1 MPMIDRRHLMTTL
14 GASAASAL
22 LGGPAWSQLAGN
34 AFIISG
40 FPAGGM
46 GDLVSRPLAERM
58 RGTYASN
65 VLVESK
71 VGAGGRIAAEFVKRA
86 KPDGS
91 TILQI
96 PASIMTLYPHIYK
109 TLAYDPLVDFTAVTT
124 TATYVYSFT
133 ASAALPAEVRTVPEF
148 VQWARA
154 NPAKSA
160 YGIPAAGSSLHF
172 AGMMLQRAANIEFTA
187 VPYRGG
193 APLLTDMLAGVI
205 PVSFNVLG
213 EVLPHVRSG
222 KLRSLAVCGPERS
235 KFLPEVPT
243 MVEQGISTIALTE
256 WLGWFLPAGTPADI
270 VQRLN
275 ILVRD
280 GLAAPGMVEGLANS
294 ALEPRYLTP
303 QQFAALLK
311 QDYDRWAGVA
321 KESGFVAT
329 D

>member
-1 MPMIDRRHLMTTL
+1 MITRRHVIA
-14 GASAASAL
+14 GAAATAAASIPLRAR
-22 LGGPAWSQLAGN
+22 AQIAGN

-58 RGTYASN
+58 RGSYAGN

-86 KPDGS
+86 TPDGL

-109 TLAYDPLVDFTAVTT
+109 TLAYDPLTDFIPVTT
-124 TATYVYSFT
+124 TATYSYSFT
-133 ASAALPAEVRTVPEF
+133 ASAALPAEVKTVADF
-148 VQWARA
+148 IAWAKA
-154 NPAKSA
+154 NPKSSS

-172 AGMMLQRAANIEFTA
+172 AGMMLQRAAGIEFNA

-205 PVSFNVLG
+205 PVSFNVIG
-213 EVLPHVRSG
+213 EVLPHIRNG
-222 KLRSLAVCGPERS
+222 KLRALAVCSRERS

-243 MVEQGISTIALTE
+243 MTEQGIGAINQSE
-256 WLGWFLPAGTPADI
+256 WLGWFLPARTPDSV

-275 ILVRD
+275 AIVREGLQSPD
-280 GLAAPGMVEGLANS
+280 MAASLAAS
-294 ALEPRYLTP
+294 ALEPRHQSP
-303 QQFAALLK
+303 AEFATLLR
-311 QDYDRWAGVA
+311 QDYGRWAEIA
-321 KESGFVAT
+321 KATGFT
-329 D
+329 MTE